1 MKQIYNRDLR
11 VAEEL
16 WERDNRTCS
25 PRGLPVAP
33 SQWQEGR
40 RRRATLKK
48 SGWYRSPNLGGKNF
62 QKLYFL
68 YARVVLESVWSY
80 LCRDRSETTWT
91 ELFISY
97 QSLHETERGATMSR
111 RTRRW
116 ILRVLLCL
124 GIVYLKIGWAALLWL
139 CKNLDSP
146 TDERQLRAYL
156 ESNQAGVC
164 INNTRVVHGE

>member
-1 MKQIYNRDLR
+1 MRQIYNRDLR

-25 PRGLPVAP
+25 ARGLPVAP
-33 SQWQEGR
+33 SQWQEAQ
-40 RRRATLKK
+40 RRRATQKE
-48 SGWYRSPNLGGKNF
+48 SGWYRSPHFLKEHF
-62 QKLYFL
+62 QSACFL
-68 YARVVLESVWSY
+68 YARVVSESFWSY
-80 LCRDRSETTWT
+80 LRRDRSETTWT

-97 QSLHETERGATMSR
+97 ESLHETDCGATMSR

-139 CKNLDSP
+139 WRLFSGAKISIV
-146 TDERQLRAYL
+146 QLSRGNHA
-156 ESNQAGVC
+156 SIWSQ
-164 INNTRVVHGE
+164 I